1 MESLVNGTA
10 SLLATVQEGVGS
22 GLERAGEEALVP
34 IIGLGATSVM
44 VLGKNIVPFLEP
56 GPHL

>member
-44 VLGKNIVPFLEP
+44 VLGKNHMPIIGP
-56 GPHL
+56 GANL